1 VRYPE
6 VAMDAALLAETDLV
20 LFSTEPF
27 PFAESHLEAFRDAHP
42 QHAGKAMLI
51 DAEMISWY
59 GSRAVRG
66 LRYLRELASR
76 SPPAPA

>member
-1 VRYPE
+1 
-6 VAMDAALLAETDLV
+6 
-20 LFSTEPF
+20 
-27 PFAESHLEAFRDAHP
+27 
-42 QHAGKAMLI
+42 MLI